1 MSSSDF
7 RDKVRQLEAELTKAQ
22 NSINSESCIS
32 GTTILVTVS
41 PIVIA
46 LALYLIRPWFVEEK
60 DGDKSERS
68 LKKTVM
74 WTVILTL
81 VTWGCIYGYS
91 VYTNG
96 AASTLICKK

>member
-1 MSSSDF
+1 MTDF
-7 RDKVRQLEAELTKAQ
+7 RDKVKQLEAELAKAQ

-32 GTTILVTVS
+32 GATILVTVS

-91 VYTNG
+91 AYTGG
-96 AASTLICKK
+96 ATGMLVCKK